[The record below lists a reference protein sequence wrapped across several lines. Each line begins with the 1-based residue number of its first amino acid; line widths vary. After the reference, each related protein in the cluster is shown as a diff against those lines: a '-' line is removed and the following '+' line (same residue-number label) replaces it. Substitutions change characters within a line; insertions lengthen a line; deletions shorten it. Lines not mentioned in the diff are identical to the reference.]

1 MDKKDLS
8 EIKEGINR
16 LIELHDLLKEQC
28 EKEDDYEDED
38 DEECEFLASLQKDFD
53 KIMNWAFN
61 SNEVGSNKKLA
72 RTTWKKLHPN
82 LPIPRIMKS
91 ETSISPHMAAICLLM
106 DVIPLYNA
114 EKKCCK

>member
-61 SNEVGSNKKLA
+61 STEVGSNKKLA
-72 RTTWKKLHPN
+72 RTTWKKLHPT
-82 LPIPRIMKS
+82 LPMPRIMKS
-91 ETSISPHMAAICLLM
+91 DTNISPLMAAICLFI
-106 DVIPLYNA
+106 DIIPLYNA